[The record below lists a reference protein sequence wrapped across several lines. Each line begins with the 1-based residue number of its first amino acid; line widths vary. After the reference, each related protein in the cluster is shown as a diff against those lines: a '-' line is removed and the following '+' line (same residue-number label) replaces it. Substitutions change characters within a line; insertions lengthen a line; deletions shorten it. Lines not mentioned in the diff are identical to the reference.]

1 MIIYVDF
8 DNTLCITEGVDY
20 ANSKP
25 IKERIN
31 VINEL
36 YKKHEIVIYT
46 ARGSLSKINY
56 EELTLGQLNK
66 WGVSFHKLDIGN
78 KPVFDL
84 LIDDRAL
91 SDKHFFDDINNI
103 NL

>member
-1 MIIYVDF
+1 MSQHTTI
-8 DNTLCITEGVDY
+8 CKEGEGGNILESSQVNFAD
-20 ANSKP
+20 
-25 IKERIN
+25 

-91 SDKHFFDDINNI
+91 SDKHFFDDINII